1 MKFLRYCA
9 LILLII
15 TAFSCGRKDGIY
27 RLTILETSDVHGKY
41 FDSLYN
47 GTANRTSL
55 ANVSAYFNECDSICG
70 KENVIRIDNGDF
82 VQGDNAAYWANFIDT
97 LSDPHLMVKLVDYL
111 GYDALVVGNHD
122 IEAGHNVY
130 DRIYSQLKVPY
141 LAANIVKDGTDEP
154 YFKPY
159 TIINRNGLK
168 VAVIGYE
175 NSNIKSWLGEKLWK
189 GMDFKDIRECVQ
201 AMVDFVNEKE
211 KPDITIVSCHAG
223 VGSGEYD
230 DFENPSLYLARTL
243 TGIDALL
250 CGHDHAPYSE
260 KLNNGTVIVD
270 PGARCSH
277 VAQVDMEI
285 EIRDGKVVS
294 KSSECKLVPMED
306 TPKDEKYI
314 SRFKDDFRKV
324 FEFSNKGIGTLEE
337 NLVMSDAFF
346 GQCAYIN
353 LVQNAQLEAS
363 GAQISLAAP
372 LTSKGRL
379 DRGDLSFQDLFVI
392 YPFENE
398 LYKIELS
405 GKQIKDY
412 LEYSYMLWIGD
423 APVGREHLLYI
434 EENESAADGQNA
446 GQSRKYRFVNP
457 SFNFDAAAGI
467 NYTVDIRKPY
477 GQRVDILG
485 MQDGTEFK
493 EDTKYAVAISS
504 YRANGGGKLLTE
516 GAGISNEELPDI
528 VVEKYSDIRSIIYNL
543 FINGRIDSQAHS
555 NWKFIPEKLADELGA
570 SDKKLLFEK

>member
-1 MKFLRYCA
+1 MKSLRYCA
-9 LILLII
+9 LIILII

-82 VQGDNAAYWANFIDT
+82 LQGDNAAYWANFIDT
-97 LSDPHLMVKLVDYL
+97 LSDRHLMVKLVDYL

-130 DRIYSQLKVPY
+130 DRIYSQLKIPY
-141 LAANIVKDGTDEP
+141 LAANIVKEGTDET
-154 YFKPY
+154 YFKPF

-168 VAVIGYE
+168 VAVIGYD
-175 NSNIKSWLGEKLWK
+175 NSNIKSWLGEKLWM

-230 DFENPSLYLARTL
+230 DFENPSLYLTRTL

-250 CGHDHAPYSE
+250 CGHDHSPYSD
-260 KLNNGTVIVD
+260 KLDNGTVIVN
-270 PGARCSH
+270 PGTRCSY
-277 VAQVDMEI
+277 VAQVDFEI
-285 EIRDGKVVS
+285 EIRNGKAVS

-306 TPKDEKYI
+306 MPKDGQYV
-314 SRFKDDFRKV
+314 SSFKNDFRKV
-324 FEFSNKGIGTLEE
+324 LEFSNKRIGKLQED
-337 NLVMSDAFF
+337 LVMSDAFF
-346 GQCAYIN
+346 GQCPYIN

-363 GAQISLAAP
+363 GAQISIAAP

-379 DRGDLSFQDLFVI
+379 DRGDLSVQDLFVI

-412 LEYSYMLWIGD
+412 LEYSYMLWIGAD
-423 APVGREHLLYI
+423 PVGREHLLYI
-434 EENESAADGQNA
+434 EEHDTPADGQNA
-446 GQSRKYRFVNP
+446 GKSRKYRFVNP
-457 SFNFDAAAGI
+457 SFNFDATAGI
-467 NYTVDIRKPY
+467 NYTVDICKPY
-477 GQRVDILG
+477 GQRVEILG

-493 EDTKYAVAISS
+493 AERNYTVAISS

-543 FINGRIDSQAHS
+543 FLNGRIDSKAHS
-555 NWKFIPEKLADELGA
+555 NWKFIPEKLASELGA
-570 SDKKLLFEK
+570 SDKRLLFEK